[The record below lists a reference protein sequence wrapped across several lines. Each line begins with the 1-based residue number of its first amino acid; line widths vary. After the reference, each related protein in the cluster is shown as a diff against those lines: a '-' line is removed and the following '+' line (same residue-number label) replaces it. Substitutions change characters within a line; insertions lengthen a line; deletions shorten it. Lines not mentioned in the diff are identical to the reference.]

1 MILDATLLNKKKSI
15 DVVDQS
21 EGKKRNKVVLG
32 EIIKKKQESHPEKS
46 EKVYVYTYTLRG

>member
-1 MILDATLLNKKKSI
+1 MILDATLLNKKSI

-46 EKVYVYTYTLRG
+46 EKVYVYTYTLRA